1 MAPLGARVTPKVS
14 RLRPSVRDLRPV
26 AIRMTSASRS
36 ATFSTAVFILK
47 VMPCFSR
54 YLRRR
59 LAMSLSSAGRH
70 SFRNSMTVTSEPKRW
85 NTLANSMPM
94 TPAPMIQRR
103 LGRTSRF
110 RRPVESTTRG
120 SSAPGIGSH
129 LVSEPVAMMMFGAM
143 KESPPTLTVW
153 ASTKVAFPRMR
164 VILGCERMPSTPL
177 RNWGTTCA
185 MRSRASAKVAAWT

>member
-1 MAPLGARVTPKVS
+1 MAPLGARVTPKAS
-14 RLRPSVRDLRPV
+14 RLRPSVRGLRPV
-26 AIRMTSASRS
+26 AIRMTSASMS

-59 LAMSLSSAGRH
+59 LAMSLSRAGRH

-94 TPAPMIQRR
+94 TPAPIIQRR
-103 LGRTSRF
+103 LGRVSRF

-120 SSAPGIGSH
+120 SSAPGMGSH
-129 LVSEPVAMMMFGAM
+129 LVSEPVAMMMGT
-143 KESPPTLTVW
+143 SPNPSKRRGVLPKT
-153 ASTKVAFPRMR
+153 AFSRMR
-164 VILGCERMPSTPL
+164 VILGCERIPSTPL